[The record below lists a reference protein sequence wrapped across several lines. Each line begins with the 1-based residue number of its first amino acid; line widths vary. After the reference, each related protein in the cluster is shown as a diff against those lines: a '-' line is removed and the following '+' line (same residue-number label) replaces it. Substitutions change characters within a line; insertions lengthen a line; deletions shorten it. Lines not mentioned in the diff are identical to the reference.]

1 MDDFDEK
8 KLNEQPAGQTET
20 GHSKNIYT
28 VGEEKSGGTAADGEA
43 AGNSTADM
51 PGFAGRPTEEGYR
64 YTGNGEANGHK
75 DNSSY
80 TYSSVTPPY
89 EQRTRGGARQGKR
102 HGGLIALAV
111 AGVLVLALLMGVL
124 GAALAFAYVSDSQ
137 VGQSDQ
143 QNKLD
148 PQGGLSQVAG
158 TTPGGTSGNGTD
170 NTSLVIRKNTGTT
183 VVTTSG
189 EVGDE
194 DMSYAD
200 VAALVKD
207 SVVEITTNYVV
218 SGTMFSQYVS
228 SGAGSGVVIGQEGD
242 TGYIVTNNHV
252 IENATNIKVRFS
264 DGTESEAEL
273 IGTDA
278 ETDIAVIKVKT
289 NKQLTIATLGDSDS
303 LVVGQEV
310 IAIGNPLGQLG
321 GTVTNGIISALARQV
336 TIDGKKM
343 TLLQTNA
350 AVNPGNSGGGLFNM
364 RGELI
369 GVVNAKSSGSDVE
382 GLGFAIPVNTAY
394 KIITE
399 LIEHGYVRNRP
410 ALGITV
416 SEYTKQMFFS
426 YYTLVYVVD
435 PGTTELKKDD
445 VITQI
450 EGTTVSSLDD
460 ISAAISGKS
469 VGDTVD
475 ITVSRGNTTV
485 TVKVTLVEYVPN

>member
-1 MDDFDEK
+1 M
-8 KLNEQPAGQTET
+8 
-20 GHSKNIYT
+20 
-28 VGEEKSGGTAADGEA
+28 
-43 AGNSTADM
+43 
-51 PGFAGRPTEEGYR
+51 
-64 YTGNGEANGHK
+64 
-75 DNSSY
+75 
-80 TYSSVTPPY
+80 
-89 EQRTRGGARQGKR
+89 
-102 HGGLIALAV
+102 
-111 AGVLVLALLMGVL
+111 
-124 GAALAFAYVSDSQ
+124 
-137 VGQSDQ
+137 
-143 QNKLD
+143 
-148 PQGGLSQVAG
+148 
-158 TTPGGTSGNGTD
+158 
-170 NTSLVIRKNTGTT
+170 IRKNTGTT

-278 ETDIAVIKVKT
+278 ETDIAVVKVKT